1 MSNSSS
7 HPKLGNREFT
17 VMIAMIMA
25 LTALSIDIMLPTFG
39 AVRREFGLPA
49 DSTAPAA
56 IVTFFFLGLASAQVF
71 FGPLADR
78 FGRKAVLYAGLVLY
92 VASALAAALAPT
104 LEMVLVSRFIWGVG
118 AAAPRVVAISMVR
131 DAYEGVAMARTMSVI
146 MSIFVLVPVVAPSVG
161 ALILNV
167 ASWRWVFGACALFA
181 VAMALWTLR
190 LPESLKPEN
199 RLPLRFD
206 SIGAAAKT
214 VLKNRQTIGYTLAMT
229 FVFGVFMSYLA
240 SSELIVSDVF
250 DRAELFPYVFGG
262 LAVVMGAAMLAN
274 AAIVSRIGLRRL
286 VHAVLVLYVTGAI
299 GLVVLAVVSDGVPT
313 FRIFL
318 IGLAF
323 MLSMHAI
330 LIPNFNTLA
339 MNPMGKVA
347 GTAAALIGTVS
358 TAGGAALGSVLDRT
372 FNGTVIPFTLGFLG
386 FGMAAAGFVWWG
398 ERGSPLVVEAP
409 GPAGEGL
416 ASTATP
422 GG

>member
-1 MSNSSS
+1 
-7 HPKLGNREFT
+7 
-17 VMIAMIMA
+17 MIAMIMA
-25 LTALSIDIMLPTFG
+25 LTALAIDIMLPTFG
-39 AVRREFGLPA
+39 AVRSEFGLPA

-78 FGRKAVLYAGLVLY
+78 FGRKAVLYAGLVVY
-92 VASALAAALAPT
+92 VGSALSATLAPT

-131 DAYEGVAMARTMSVI
+131 DAYEGEAMARTMSVI

-206 SIGAAAKT
+206 SISTAAKT
-214 VLKNRQTIGYTLAMT
+214 VLKNRQTVGYALAMT

-250 DRAELFPYVFGG
+250 DRAEQFPYIFGG
-262 LAVVMGAAMLAN
+262 LAAVMGAAMLAN
-274 AAIVSRIGLRRL
+274 AAIVSRVGLRRL
-286 VHAVLVLYVTGAI
+286 VRAVLVLYVTGAI
-299 GLVVLAVVSDGVPT
+299 GLVVLAVVTDGVPA
-313 FRIFL
+313 FWIFL

-330 LIPNFNTLA
+330 LIPNFSTLA

-347 GTAAALIGTVS
+347 GTAAALIGTIS

-372 FNGTVIPFTLGFLG
+372 FDGTVLPFTLGLLG
-386 FGMAAAGFVWWG
+386 YGIVAAGFVWWAEKG
-398 ERGSPLVVEAP
+398 RLFATDTPSDEQ
-409 GPAGEGL
+409 L
-416 ASTATP
+416 AKAATL

>member
-1 MSNSSS
+1 
-7 HPKLGNREFT
+7 
-17 VMIAMIMA
+17 MIAMIMA
-25 LTALSIDIMLPTFG
+25 LSALAIDIMLPTFG
-39 AVRREFGLPA
+39 AVRSEFGLPA

-78 FGRKAVLYAGLVLY
+78 FGRKAVLYAGLVVY
-92 VASALAAALAPT
+92 VGSALSATLAPT

-131 DAYEGVAMARTMSVI
+131 DAYEGEAMARTMSVI

-199 RLPLRFD
+199 RLTLRFD
-206 SIGAAAKT
+206 SIGTAAKT
-214 VLKNRQTIGYTLAMT
+214 VLKNRQTIGYALAMT

-250 DRAELFPYVFGG
+250 DRAEQFPYIFGG
-262 LAVVMGAAMLAN
+262 LAAVMGAAMLAN
-274 AAIVSRIGLRRL
+274 AAIVSRVGLRRL
-286 VHAVLVLYVTGAI
+286 VRAVLVLYVTGAI
-299 GLVVLAVVSDGVPT
+299 GLVVLAVVTDGVPA
-313 FRIFL
+313 FWIFL

-347 GTAAALIGTVS
+347 GTAAALIGTIS

-372 FNGTVIPFTLGFLG
+372 FDGTVLPFTLGFLG
-386 FGMAAAGFVWWG
+386 YGIVAAGFVWWAEKG
-398 ERGSPLVVEAP
+398 RLFATDTPSDEQ
-409 GPAGEGL
+409 L
-416 ASTATP
+416 AKAATL

>member
-1 MSNSSS
+1 MSKPSS
-7 HPKLGNREFT
+7 HPKLEDREFT

-25 LTALSIDIMLPTFG
+25 LSALAIDIMLPTFG
-39 AVRREFGLPA
+39 AVRSEFGLPA

-78 FGRKAVLYAGLVLY
+78 FGRKAVLYAGLVVY
-92 VASALAAALAPT
+92 VGSALSATLAPT

-131 DAYEGVAMARTMSVI
+131 DAYEGEAMARTMSVI

-199 RLPLRFD
+199 RLTLRFD
-206 SIGAAAKT
+206 SIGTAAKT
-214 VLKNRQTIGYTLAMT
+214 VLKNRQTIGYALAMT

-250 DRAELFPYVFGG
+250 DRAEQFPYIFGG
-262 LAVVMGAAMLAN
+262 LAAVMGAAMLAN
-274 AAIVSRIGLRRL
+274 AAIVSRVGLRRL
-286 VHAVLVLYVTGAI
+286 VRAVLVLYVTGAI
-299 GLVVLAVVSDGVPT
+299 GLVVLAVVTDGVPA
-313 FRIFL
+313 FWIFL

-347 GTAAALIGTVS
+347 GTAAALIGTIS

-372 FNGTVIPFTLGFLG
+372 FDGTVLPFTLGFLG
-386 FGMAAAGFVWWG
+386 YGIVAAGFVWWAEKG
-398 ERGSPLVVEAP
+398 RLFATDTPSDEQ
-409 GPAGEGL
+409 L
-416 ASTATP
+416 AKAATL